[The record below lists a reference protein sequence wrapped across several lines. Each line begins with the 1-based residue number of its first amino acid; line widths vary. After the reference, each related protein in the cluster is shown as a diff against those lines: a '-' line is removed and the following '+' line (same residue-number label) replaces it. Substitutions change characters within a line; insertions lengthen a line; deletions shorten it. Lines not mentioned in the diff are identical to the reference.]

1 MPCNSQTLCSERIP
15 KEVLANLVTL
25 LPHLDGPS
33 YPMRSAIVTAL
44 GNIVAAVFAAN
55 QVRGWM
61 CGPSPL
67 PNKTNVNTWLCA

>member
-1 MPCNSQTLCSERIP
+1 MLTCKSQTLCSERIP

-61 CGPSPL
+61 PTKALAAPPLSPT
-67 PNKTNVNTWLCA
+67 KQT